1 MTPPLRHNQLAYA
14 AVYDRGAGAFSLG
27 LAQKDQPGY
36 WPTPQH
42 GVFRTY
48 NEAAVRAHELNQ
60 ARGLS
65 AEEAALIV
73 ASSMRARH
81 GKPRRQPSAEMRP
94 FFKIRRPAR

>member
-1 MTPPLRHNQLAYA
+1 MTPPLLRHKQLAYA
-14 AVYDRGAGAFSLG
+14 AVLDRGAFSIG

-42 GVFRTY
+42 GQFRTY
-48 NEAAVRAHELNQ
+48 NEAAARAHVLNE

-73 ASSMRARH
+73 ASSMRAQH
-81 GKPRRQPSAEMRP
+81 GKPRRQPNA
-94 FFKIRRPAR
+94 RPAR